1 MKIYDSVIYYSP
13 FANSWIFKYSL
24 NTFFTSPN
32 SSSVFYT
39 LIEKVAFFNHYSN
52 FGSGLDEI
60 KGNKKTD
67 VKLQSIFSFLKKN

>member
-1 MKIYDSVIYYSP
+1 MKIYDSVIYYSS
-13 FANSWIFKYSL
+13 FANSWILKYSL

-39 LIEKVAFFNHYSN
+39 LIAFFNHYSN

-60 KGNKKTD
+60 KGNKKTE
-67 VKLQSIFSFLKKN
+67 VKLQSIFSF